1 MHRRMGMVHVGDL
14 ASGSAIEMVRG
25 AGGAVHS
32 IAFSSESPPLELVR
46 ATDVLYVPSALDTG
60 QSLQILGGRIV
71 PVEAVIDEFVAE
83 FVKERVL
90 ARGVRM
96 FEGFVQCERTED
108 VCILGNVFSRN
119 FTHFHE
125 ELMKVVVLE
134 RAGIDCTYVLS
145 ELPAFAREL
154 LTLLGVGAER
164 ILEVR
169 GPTSFRRALYGT
181 PVSYRNASNHPKV
194 LLALREQLLRA
205 RSPRARARGR
215 KLWLDRGEQTRL
227 GRRLVNQGDV
237 HALLEK
243 YGFERVDM
251 GGLPVADQISVAA
264 GARAIAGPHGSQFV
278 HTQLM
283 PPRSWVVECF
293 SPLYLNP
300 TYTEIYR
307 VLRHRYTQICDTN
320 TPVLPYAHG
329 GDVLVDCQQL
339 DLALGAACEEL
350 DA

>member
-1 MHRRMGMVHVGDL
+1 MHRRMGTVHVGDL

-25 AGGAVHS
+25 EGGAVHS
-32 IAFSSESPPLELVR
+32 IVFSPESPPLELVR

-60 QSLQILGGRIV
+60 QSLQILRGRFV
-71 PVEAVIDEFVAE
+71 PVEAVIDEFVAD

-90 ARGVRM
+90 ARGAQV
-96 FEGFVQCERTED
+96 FEGFVPCEHSGE
-108 VCILGNVFSRN
+108 VCVLGNVFSRN

-134 RAGIDCTYVLS
+134 RAGIDCAYVLS

-154 LTLLGVGAER
+154 LTLLGVGADR

-169 GPTSFRRALYGT
+169 GPTSFRSALFST
-181 PVSYRNASNHPKV
+181 PVSYRNASNHPRV
-194 LLALREQLLRA
+194 LLALREQLLSG
-205 RSPRARARGR
+205 RSPRAPAHGC

-227 GRRLVNQGDV
+227 GRRLVNQDEV
-237 HALLEK
+237 HTLLEK

-251 GGLPVADQISVAA
+251 GALTVAEQVSVAA
-264 GARAIAGPHGSQFV
+264 GARAMAGLHGSQFV

-283 PPRSWVVECF
+283 PAGSWVVECF

-307 VLRHRYTQICDTN
+307 VLRHRYAQICDTN
-320 TPVLPYAHG
+320 TPVFPYRHG
-329 GDVLVDCQQL
+329 ADVRVDCQQL
-339 DLALGAACEEL
+339 DLALSAASEEL
-350 DA
+350 GA